1 MATKSYPNVKN
12 MLKLLLG
19 GNLNTRTVTPVLYQD
34 AIKQLRSTTVG
45 GKNTQ
50 EYLEFIKYS

>member
-19 GNLNTRTVTPVLYQD
+19 GNLNTRTVTPVLHQD
-34 AIKQLRSTTVG
+34 AIKQLRSTTDG
-45 GKNTQ
+45 GKSTQ